1 MFKAKMNGLTSFR
14 ISRHSAVLKRCWLFK
29 AVALNEYKEDGG
41 DSDSAVDEEFEEE
54 EADEESAAE

>member
-1 MFKAKMNGLTSFR
+1 
-14 ISRHSAVLKRCWLFK
+14 VLKRCWLFK

-41 DSDSAVDEEFEEE
+41 DNDSAVDEEFEEE